1 MDGDLKSR
9 QDIAIQ
15 HLQFVDQQKKLNDL
29 IIEEGKK
36 TSTASLNLDDD
47 NEASSSKNF

>member
-15 HLQFVDQQKKLNDL
+15 HLQFVDQQKKLNE
-29 IIEEGKK
+29 ITIETQEKI
-36 TSTASLNLDDD
+36 TSTASVNLDDD
-47 NEASSSKNF
+47 EGSGSKNF